1 MKYMHRLM
9 VTSNAYQM
17 ASDAGPEFT
26 QSRAIDP
33 NNDHYWR
40 FPLNRLEAEV
50 IWDAIHL
57 AADNLD
63 LSIGGPSFTPG
74 DASTPQRRGVYI
86 TRGYSPSRNVTPDFL
101 QAFDVDDGREP
112 CPVRTQTVTAP
123 QSLFLMNSPEVEQAS
138 SQFADRL
145 RKLAEGELGKA
156 VALAYR
162 LTLHVPPQIRRH
174 VWQWSISRGIS
185 NASNTLPGFSSTWT
199 NLSMSADLHP
209 QSMSTGH
216 LSRRHFFHRAGG
228 GFLGAALGGIWAE
241 GGEIK
246 DALLGPHFKPRA
258 KSVIFLFM
266 CGGVSHIDT
275 FDPKGNRHA
284 GQFIDAIGFGDNQAQ
299 MQRPV
304 IPCHRTFTRYGQSG
318 IPVSDWF
325 PHIGGVIDEIAVVRS
340 MWCHEGN
347 HFPAVIE
354 TYGPPWQGF

>member
-1 MKYMHRLM
+1 
-9 VTSNAYQM
+9 
-17 ASDAGPEFT
+17 
-26 QSRAIDP
+26 
-33 NNDHYWR
+33 
-40 FPLNRLEAEV
+40 
-50 IWDAIHL
+50 
-57 AADNLD
+57 
-63 LSIGGPSFTPG
+63 
-74 DASTPQRRGVYI
+74 
-86 TRGYSPSRNVTPDFL
+86 
-101 QAFDVDDGREP
+101 
-112 CPVRTQTVTAP
+112 
-123 QSLFLMNSPEVEQAS
+123 
-138 SQFADRL
+138 
-145 RKLAEGELGKA
+145 
-156 VALAYR
+156 
-162 LTLHVPPQIRRH
+162 
-174 VWQWSISRGIS
+174 
-185 NASNTLPGFSSTWT
+185 
-199 NLSMSADLHP
+199 MSADLHP

-354 TYGPPWQGF
+354 THTGHRGRAFDHPSLEAGCLMRWAASTRTFQAS